1 MGALRTLVVIEP
13 GRAGDAA
20 VEEARAQAAVVDCE
34 VTLVGVARRDSSVRC
49 GPSGEAYNAAIT
61 EAVARDLAR
70 ARDRLVTAGVAVTCR
85 VLVDGRDLPL
95 EGFAA
100 AEGFDLILLP
110 SRGPRRAP
118 RRHPAARR
126 LTQLAGPEIRLVARP

>member
-13 GRAGDAA
+13 GRAGDAT
-20 VEEARAQAAVVDCE
+20 VEEARTQAAVLDCE
-34 VTLVGVARRDSSVRC
+34 VTLVGVARRDSSLRC
-49 GPSGEAYNAAIT
+49 GPSGEAYNGAIID
-61 EAVARDLAR
+61 AVARDLAR
-70 ARDRLVTAGVAVTCR
+70 ARGRLVTAGVAVTCR

-110 SRGPRRAP
+110 SRGPRRGPA
-118 RRHPAARR
+118 RHPAARR
-126 LTQLAGPEIRLVARP
+126 LSQLTGADVRLVARP